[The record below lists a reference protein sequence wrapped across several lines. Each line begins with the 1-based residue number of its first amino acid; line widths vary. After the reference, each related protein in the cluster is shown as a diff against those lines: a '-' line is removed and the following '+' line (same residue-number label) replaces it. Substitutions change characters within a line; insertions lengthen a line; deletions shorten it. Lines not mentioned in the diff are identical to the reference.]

1 MSDTDNRQTI
11 KRGIEKQ
18 NKLDTEIK
26 DILPVEASPEGA
38 TAALHGT
45 FRQSSTDFL
54 RNRSRHAEC
63 FTTEKNKR
71 IYNSKC
77 LPSKLSTSVTQD
89 LNFEGVQLFKA

>member
-63 FTTEKNKR
+63 FTTEKTKR
-71 IYNSKC
+71 IYNS
-77 LPSKLSTSVTQD
+77 
-89 LNFEGVQLFKA
+89 